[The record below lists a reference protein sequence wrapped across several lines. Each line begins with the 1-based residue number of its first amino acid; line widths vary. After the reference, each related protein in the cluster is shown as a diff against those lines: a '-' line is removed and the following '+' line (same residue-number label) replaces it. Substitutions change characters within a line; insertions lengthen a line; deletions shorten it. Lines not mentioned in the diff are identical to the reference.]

1 MKRNLRGNMT
11 IEAVVIVPLI
21 LMVIAVVISIMFYY
35 HDKTVI
41 KGVAHETAMVF
52 SDKKEATCEEVEE
65 YFQKHL
71 RRKLLVFSNVEAE
84 ITLEDKIIQITCSA
98 SRRFMRV
105 LIETK
110 VQRTEPEVWIRR
122 IRLAEKIGN
131 QLGEKE

>member
-1 MKRNLRGNMT
+1 MKKNLRGNMT

-52 SDKKEATCEEVEE
+52 SDKKEATYEEVEE

-84 ITLEDKIIQITCSA
+84 ITLEEKIIQITCSA

-105 LIETK
+105 LVETK

-131 QLGEKE
+131 QLGEIE